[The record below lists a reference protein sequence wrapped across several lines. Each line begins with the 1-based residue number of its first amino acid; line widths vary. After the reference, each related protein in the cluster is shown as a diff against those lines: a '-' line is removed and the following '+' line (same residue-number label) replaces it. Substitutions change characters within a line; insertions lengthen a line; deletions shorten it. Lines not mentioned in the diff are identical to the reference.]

1 MSANAKIL
9 QQPDERAAMSIN
21 AQTDSVQLSAQG
33 HGVRGKH
40 HLTPTQL
47 AAYHENG
54 YLSPLPALGQELAQA
69 TLAKIEAYE
78 TQHGEFPSKGLK
90 AHLYL
95 PWMERV
101 VRHSAILDAV
111 ESVVGP
117 DILCWSSRF
126 FIKDPG
132 DGGFVSWHQDVTYW
146 GLDVSENILTAWI
159 ALSPATRGNGVMKV
173 IPGTHRKVVAHREGA
188 ASNMLLRG
196 QEVAV
201 DVDEAQAVYMELQA
215 GELSLHH
222 GLMFHGS
229 EDNRSQERRVGF
241 AVRYMPTRVKP
252 LEGLPRDSALLVR
265 GTDCYGHFDPEPSP
279 ARDLDP
285 AAVEFHRK
293 ATATYA
299 EINRQA
305 VKKHL
310 AMMAAHS

>member
-1 MSANAKIL
+1 MS
-9 QQPDERAAMSIN
+9 
-21 AQTDSVQLSAQG
+21 T
-33 HGVRGKH
+33 H
-40 HLTPTQL
+40 HLTPDQVARYQT
-47 AAYHENG
+47 EG
-54 YLSPLPALGQELAQA
+54 FLSPLPALEPELTRD
-69 TLAKIEAYE
+69 TLAKVEAYE
-78 TQHGEFPSKGLK
+78 AQQGEFPSKGLK

-101 VRHSAILDAV
+101 VRHPTILDAV
-111 ESVVGP
+111 ETLVGP

-159 ALSPATRGNGVMKV
+159 ALSPATRENGVMKV
-173 IPGTHRKVVAHREGA
+173 IPGSHFKVVAHREGA

-201 DVDEAQAVYMELQA
+201 EVDESQAVYMELKA
-215 GELSLHH
+215 GQMSLHH

-229 EDNRSQERRVGF
+229 EDNRSKDRRVGF

-252 LEGLPRDSALLVR
+252 LEGLPRDSAMLVR
-265 GTDCYGHFDPEPSP
+265 GVDRYGHFDPEPSP
-279 ARDLDP
+279 TRESDP
-285 AAVEFHRK
+285 AALEFHRK

-305 VKKHL
+305 VEKHL
-310 AMMAAHS
+310 HMMAAIGQCNR

>member
-1 MSANAKIL
+1 MSVRLQTAAGAHYNDTSSAAKT
-9 QQPDERAAMSIN
+9 RG
-21 AQTDSVQLSAQG
+21 LSAA
-33 HGVRGKH
+33 
-40 HLTPTQL
+40 QL
-47 AAYHENG
+47 ARYQTEGFLA
-54 YLSPLPALGQELAQA
+54 PLPALGPQFAAE

-78 TQHGEFPSKGLK
+78 SQHGDFPSKGLK

-101 VRHSAILDAV
+101 VRHPAILDAV
-111 ESVVGP
+111 ESIVGP

-159 ALSPATRGNGVMKV
+159 ALTPATRDNGVMKV
-173 IPGTHRKVVAHREGA
+173 IPGTHRKVAPHREGA

-201 DVDEAQAVYMELQA
+201 EVDEAQAVYMELDS
-215 GELSLHH
+215 GEMSLHH

-229 EDNRSQERRVGF
+229 EDNRSQQRRAGF

-252 LEGLPRDSALLVR
+252 LDGLPRDSVMLVR
-265 GTDCYGHFDPEPSP
+265 GIDRYGHFDLEPSP
-279 ARDLDP
+279 QYELEP
-285 AAVEFHRK
+285 SAVAFHRK

-299 EINRQA
+299 EINRAA
-305 VKKHL
+305 VEKHL
-310 AMMAAHS
+310 ALMAAQPAHR

>member
-1 MSANAKIL
+1 MSN
-9 QQPDERAAMSIN
+9 
-21 AQTDSVQLSAQG
+21 
-33 HGVRGKH
+33 
-40 HLTPTQL
+40 HLT
-47 AAYHENG
+47 AAQIQRYQTEG
-54 YLSPLPALGQELAQA
+54 YLAPLPALDAGLARS
-69 TLAKIEAYE
+69 TLDKVEAYE
-78 TQHGEFPSKGLK
+78 AQHGEFPSKGLK

-101 VRHSAILDAV
+101 VRLPTILDAI
-111 ESVVGP
+111 ESIVGP

-159 ALSPATRGNGVMKV
+159 ALSPATRANGVMKV
-173 IPGTHRKVVAHREGA
+173 IPGSHTKVVAHREGA

-201 DVDEAQAVYMELQA
+201 EVDESQAVHMELKA
-215 GELSLHH
+215 GEMSLHH

-229 EDNRSQERRVGF
+229 DDNHAQQRRVGF

-252 LEGLPRDSALLVR
+252 LDGLPRDSAMLVR
-265 GTDCYGHFDPEPSP
+265 GVDRYGHFDLEPSP
-279 ARDLDP
+279 AGELDP
-285 AAVEFHRK
+285 AAVAFHRK

-310 AMMAAHS
+310 EMMGENATHPMM

>member
-1 MSANAKIL
+1 MSN
-9 QQPDERAAMSIN
+9 
-21 AQTDSVQLSAQG
+21 
-33 HGVRGKH
+33 H
-40 HLTPTQL
+40 HLT
-47 AAYHENG
+47 AAQIQRYQTEG
-54 YLSPLPALGQELAQA
+54 YLSPLPALDAELARS
-69 TLAKIEAYE
+69 TLDKVEAYE
-78 TQHGEFPSKGLK
+78 AQHGEFPSKGLK

-101 VRHSAILDAV
+101 VRLPTILDAI
-111 ESVVGP
+111 ESIVWP

-159 ALSPATRGNGVMKV
+159 ALSPATRANGVMKV
-173 IPGTHRKVVAHREGA
+173 IPGSHTKVVAHRDGA

-201 DVDEAQAVYMELQA
+201 EVDESQAVHMELKA
-215 GELSLHH
+215 GEMSLHH

-229 EDNRSQERRVGF
+229 DDNHAQQRRVGF

-252 LEGLPRDSALLVR
+252 LDGLPRDSAMLVR
-265 GTDCYGHFDPEPSP
+265 GVDRYGHFDLEPSP
-279 ARDLDP
+279 AGELDP
-285 AAVEFHRK
+285 AAVAFHRK

-310 AMMAAHS
+310 DMMGENATHPMM

>member
-1 MSANAKIL
+1 MSN
-9 QQPDERAAMSIN
+9 
-21 AQTDSVQLSAQG
+21 
-33 HGVRGKH
+33 H
-40 HLTPTQL
+40 HLT
-47 AAYHENG
+47 AAQIQRYQSEG
-54 YLSPLPALGQELAQA
+54 YLSPLPALDAELARS
-69 TLAKIEAYE
+69 TLDKVEAYE
-78 TQHGEFPSKGLK
+78 AQHGEFPSKGLK

-101 VRHSAILDAV
+101 VRLPTILDAI
-111 ESVVGP
+111 ESIVGP

-159 ALSPATRGNGVMKV
+159 ALSPATRANGVMKV
-173 IPGTHRKVVAHREGA
+173 IPGSHTKVVAHRDGA

-201 DVDEAQAVYMELQA
+201 EVDESQAVHMELKA
-215 GELSLHH
+215 GEMSLHH

-229 EDNRSQERRVGF
+229 DDNHAQQRRVGF

-252 LEGLPRDSALLVR
+252 LDGLPRDSAMLVR
-265 GTDCYGHFDPEPSP
+265 GVDRYGHFELEPSP
-279 ARDLDP
+279 AGELDP
-285 AAVEFHRK
+285 AAVAFHRK

-310 AMMAAHS
+310 DMMGEHAAHPMM

>member
-1 MSANAKIL
+1 MSN
-9 QQPDERAAMSIN
+9 
-21 AQTDSVQLSAQG
+21 
-33 HGVRGKH
+33 H
-40 HLTPTQL
+40 HLTPAQV
-47 AAYHENG
+47 ARYQAEG
-54 YLSPLPALGQELAQA
+54 FLSPLPALEPELTRD
-69 TLAKIEAYE
+69 TLARIEAYE
-78 TQHGEFPSKGLK
+78 AQRGEFPSKGLK

-95 PWMERV
+95 PWMEKV
-101 VRHSAILDAV
+101 VRHPAILDAV
-111 ESVVGP
+111 ESIVGP

-159 ALSPATRGNGVMKV
+159 ALSPATRENGVMKV
-173 IPGTHRKVVAHREGA
+173 IPGSHFKVVPHREGA

-201 DVDEAQAVYMELQA
+201 EVDEAQAVYMELKA
-215 GELSLHH
+215 GEMSLHH

-229 EDNRSQERRVGF
+229 EDNRANERRVGF

-252 LEGLPRDSALLVR
+252 LDGLPRDSAMLVR
-265 GTDCYGHFDPEPSP
+265 GIDRYGHFDPEPSP
-279 ARDLDP
+279 AREFDP

-310 AMMAAHS
+310 EFVATQAAH